1 MYQHRISR
9 LVFLFAL
16 VLLISALPVAG
27 QDAVELS
34 WITDLPG
41 AEEVAARFTE
51 YHPHITVRVDKVS
64 FREVFQQN
72 QIRLG
77 SGSPEPDIVSVDAPV
92 VASYGFRGWLLP
104 LDDVFPAEQI
114 DGWVDALHESSI
126 YDGQLLAPPIWNS
139 AQVMFYNADLLEAAG
154 FAAPAADER
163 WTWEQV
169 TEAAQALA
177 TDADEDGVNDVWG
190 LQFGQYNRIY
200 QLQPIPESLPTAVLG
215 EDALT
220 VEGIIDSEDWVRA
233 FTWFGDLHNALGV
246 SPQGGI
252 SSGELFR
259 NSQLG
264 LYVDGGWMINQFI
277 NDPLEF
283 NWGAAPHPY
292 WEGGEVTVPGDS
304 WHLGVNANTEHPEE
318 AVEFVKFA
326 SSVEAGRL
334 WFDVWGVWPA
344 HEAMLA
350 EFAEDPANAE
360 FPQQAF
366 VVAANEAPYVTPRP
380 LTVGYLEYE
389 EILSDAFEDIRN
401 GADVAEALSQA
412 AGRIQREMDKYR
424 PE

>member
-1 MYQHRISR
+1 MILSR
-9 LVFLFAL
+9 FPRLIVLALLVAL
-16 VLLISALPVAG
+16 LVTAPALA
-27 QDAVELS
+27 QDTVELS

-51 YHPHITVRVDKVS
+51 YNPNVTVRVDKVT

-92 VASYGFRGWLLP
+92 VAAYGFRGWLLP
-104 LDDVFPAEQI
+104 LDDAFSSEQI
-114 DGWVDALHESSI
+114 DGWVDALHLSSM

-139 AQVMFYNADLLEAAG
+139 AQVMYFNADLMEAAG
-154 FAAPAADER
+154 IIPPAADER
-163 WTWEQV
+163 WTWEEV
-169 TEAAQALA
+169 TAAAQALA
-177 TDADEDGVNDVWG
+177 TDDDDDGVNDVWG

-220 VEGIIDSEDWVRA
+220 VEGVIDSEDWVKA
-233 FTWFGDLHNALGV
+233 FTWFGDLHNEMGV

-264 LYVDGGWMINQFI
+264 IYVDGGWMINQFI

-292 WEGGEVTVPGDS
+292 WEGGEITVPGDS
-304 WHLGVNANTEHPEE
+304 WHLGVNANSEHPEE

-326 SSVEAGRL
+326 SSEEAGRI
-334 WFDVWGVWPA
+334 WFEVWGVWPA
-344 HEAMLA
+344 HESMLA

-360 FPQQAF
+360 FPEKAF

-401 GADVAEALSQA
+401 GANVAEALSQA

-424 PE
+424 S

>member
-1 MYQHRISR
+1 MSFAKTSR
-9 LVFLFAL
+9 LVFLVLFAL
-16 VLLISALPVAG
+16 LMALLPVAG
-27 QDAVELS
+27 QDMVELS

-41 AEEVAARFTE
+41 AEEVSARFTE
-51 YHPHITVRVDKVS
+51 LNPNITVRVDKVT

-104 LDDVFPAEQI
+104 LEDAFTEDET
-114 DGWVDALHESSI
+114 DGWVDALYRSSL
-126 YDGQLLAPPIWNS
+126 YDGHLLAPPIWNS
-139 AQVMFYNADLLEAAG
+139 AQVMYYNADLLEAAG
-154 FAAPAADER
+154 IAPPAPDER

-177 TDADEDGVNDVWG
+177 TDADDDGDNDVWG

-200 QLQPIPESLPTAVLG
+200 QLQPIPQSLPTAVLG
-215 EDALT
+215 DDGLT
-220 VEGIIDSEDWVRA
+220 VEGIIDSEDWVKA
-233 FTWFGDLHNALGV
+233 FTWFSDLHNAWGV

-259 NSQLG
+259 NAQLA

-283 NWGAAPHPY
+283 GWGTAPHPY
-292 WEGGEVTVPGDS
+292 WEGGAVTVPGDS
-304 WHLGVNANTEHPEE
+304 WHLGVNAKTEHPEE
-318 AVEFVKFA
+318 AAAFVKFA
-326 SSVEAGRL
+326 SSVEAGRI
-334 WFDVWGVWPA
+334 WFDFWGVWPA
-344 HEAMLA
+344 HEVMLA
-350 EFAEDPANAE
+350 EFIEDPDNTE
-360 FPQQAF
+360 WPNQAF
-366 VVAANEAPYVTPRP
+366 VVAANEAPYVEPRP

-401 GADVAEALSQA
+401 GADVAETLSQA

-424 PE
+424 E

>member
-1 MYQHRISR
+1 MFSR
-9 LVFLFAL
+9 KLLRLFFLLSL
-16 VLLISALPVAG
+16 VLLISAFSVSS

-51 YHPHITVRVDKVS
+51 YNPGITVRVDKVS

-92 VASYGFRGWLLP
+92 VAAYGFRGWLLP
-104 LDDVFPAEQI
+104 LDDAFSAEQI
-114 DGWVDALHESSI
+114 EGWVDALHTSSI

-139 AQVMFYNADLLEAAG
+139 AQVMYYNADLMEAAG
-154 FAAPAADER
+154 LTPPAADER
-163 WTWEQV
+163 WTWEEV
-169 TEAAQALA
+169 TAAAQALA

-220 VEGIIDSEDWVRA
+220 VEGIIDSEDWVKA
-233 FTWFGDLHNALGV
+233 FTWFGDLHNEMGV

-264 LYVDGGWMINQFI
+264 IYVDGGWMINQFI

-292 WEGGEVTVPGDS
+292 WEGGEITVPGDS
-304 WHLGVNANTEHPEE
+304 WHLGVNANTEHPEA

-326 SSVEAGRL
+326 SSEEAGRI
-334 WFDVWGVWPA
+334 WFDFWGVWPA
-344 HEAMLA
+344 HEGMLA

-360 FPQQAF
+360 FPQKAF

-401 GADVAEALSQA
+401 GADVAESLSQA

-424 PE
+424 P

>member
-1 MYQHRISR
+1 MSFRKLIS
-9 LVFLFAL
+9 LFAL
-16 VLLISALPVAG
+16 VFFALLITALPASS
-27 QDAVELS
+27 QDMVELS

-51 YHPHITVRVDKVS
+51 LNPTVTVRVDKVS

-104 LDDVFPAEQI
+104 LDDAIPAEQT
-114 DGWVDALHESSI
+114 DGWVDALHTSSM

-139 AQVMFYNADLLEAAG
+139 AQVMYYNADLLEAAG
-154 FAAPAADER
+154 ITPPAPDER

-169 TEAAQALA
+169 TEAAQTLA
-177 TDADEDGVNDVWG
+177 SDADDDGVNDVWG

-200 QLQPIPESLPTAVLG
+200 QLQPIPQSLPTAVLG
-215 EDALT
+215 EDGLT
-220 VEGIIDSEDWVRA
+220 VEGIIDSEDWVKA
-233 FTWFGDLHNALGV
+233 FTWFSDLHNSWNV

-259 NSQLG
+259 NSQLA

-277 NDPLEF
+277 SNPVDF
-283 NWGAAPHPY
+283 AWGVAPHPY
-292 WEGGEVTVPGDS
+292 WEGGEITVPGDS
-304 WHLGVNANTEHPEE
+304 WHLGVNANSEHAEA

-326 SSVEAGRL
+326 SSPLAGRI
-334 WFDVWGVWPA
+334 WFDFWGVWPA

-350 EFAEDPANAE
+350 EFAADPDNAE
-360 FPQQAF
+360 WPNQAF
-366 VVAANEAPYVTPRP
+366 VVAANEAPYVEPRP

-401 GADVAEALSQA
+401 GADVAETLSQA

-424 PE
+424 QE

>member
-1 MYQHRISR
+1 MFVRNFLR
-9 LVFLFAL
+9 LIILAL
-16 VLLISALPVAG
+16 SLSLLLAAPALG
-27 QDAVELS
+27 QDTIELS

-41 AEEVAARFTE
+41 AEEVAERFTE
-51 YHPHITVRVDKVS
+51 YNPNITVRVDKVT

-77 SGSPEPDIVSVDAPV
+77 AGSPEPDIVSVDAPV
-92 VASYGFRGWLLP
+92 VAAYGFRGWLLP
-104 LDDVFPAEQI
+104 LDEAFSDEQT
-114 DGWVDALHESSI
+114 DGWIDALYTSSM

-139 AQVMFYNADLLEAAG
+139 AQVMYYNADLLEAAG
-154 FAAPAADER
+154 ITPPAPDER

-177 TDADEDGVNDVWG
+177 MDADGDGINDVWG

-220 VEGIIDSEDWVRA
+220 VEGIIDSEDWVKA
-233 FTWFGDLHNALGV
+233 FTWFGDLHNSLGV

-264 LYVDGGWMINQFI
+264 IYVDGGWMINQFI
-277 NDPLEF
+277 NNPVEF
-283 NWGAAPHPY
+283 TWGTAPHPY
-292 WEGGEVTVPGDS
+292 WEGGEITVPGDS
-304 WHLGVNANTEHPEE
+304 WHLGVNANTEHPAE
-318 AVEFVKFA
+318 ATEFVKFA
-326 SSVEAGRL
+326 SSVEAGRI

-344 HEAMLA
+344 HEVMIQELID
-350 EFAEDPANAE
+350 DPNNAE
-360 FPQQAF
+360 WPNQAF
-366 VVAANEAPYVTPRP
+366 VVAAGEAPYVTPRP

-401 GADVAEALSQA
+401 GADVAESLSQA

-424 PE
+424 P

>member
-1 MYQHRISR
+1 MFSKRSFR
-9 LVFLFAL
+9 LYVFVLCALFL
-16 VLLISALPVAG
+16 TTVAVTG
-27 QDAVELS
+27 QDMVELS

-51 YHPHITVRVDKVS
+51 YNPNITVRVDKVS

-104 LDDVFPAEQI
+104 LEDAIPAEQI
-114 DGWVDALHESSI
+114 DGWIDALHTSSI
-126 YDGQLLAPPIWNS
+126 YDGHLLAAPIWNS
-139 AQVMFYNADLLEAAG
+139 AQVMYYNADLLEAAG
-154 FAAPAADER
+154 ITPPASDER

-169 TEAAQALA
+169 TDAAQILA
-177 TDADEDGVNDVWG
+177 TDANEDGVNDVWG

-200 QLQPIPESLPTAVLG
+200 QLQPIPQSLPAAVIG
-215 EDALT
+215 EDGLT
-220 VEGIIDSEDWVRA
+220 VEGIIDSEEWIKA
-233 FTWFGDLHNALGV
+233 FTWFSDLHNTLNV

-259 NSQLG
+259 NGQLA

-277 NDPLEF
+277 SNPPEH
-283 NWGAAPHPY
+283 NWAVAPHPY
-292 WEGGEVTVPGDS
+292 WEGGAITVPGDS
-304 WHLGVNANTEHPEE
+304 WHLGVNANTEHPVE
-318 AVEFVKFA
+318 AAAFVAFA
-326 SSVEAGRL
+326 SSPEAGRI

-344 HEAMLA
+344 HEEMLA
-350 EFAEDPANAE
+350 EFAADPNNAE
-360 FPQQAF
+360 WPNQAF
-366 VVAANEAPYVTPRP
+366 VVAAGEAPYVEPRP

-401 GADVAEALSQA
+401 GADVADTLSQA
-412 AGRIQREMDKYR
+412 AGRIQREMEKYR
-424 PE
+424 QE

>member
-1 MYQHRISR
+1 MYTNKPLRLLV
-9 LVFLFAL
+9 LVFCVF
-16 VLLISALPVAG
+16 LLSAVAVTG
-27 QDAVELS
+27 QDTVELS

-41 AEEVAARFTE
+41 AEEVAAKFTE
-51 YHPHITVRVDKVS
+51 YNPNITVRVDKVS

-77 SGSPEPDIVSVDAPV
+77 SGSSEPDIVSVDAPV

-104 LDDVFPAEQI
+104 LEDHISADQV
-114 DGWVDALHESSI
+114 DGWVDALHTSSI
-126 YDGQLLAPPIWNS
+126 YDGHLLAPPIWNS
-139 AQVMFYNADLLEAAG
+139 AQVMYYNAALMEAAG
-154 FAAPAADER
+154 IAPPAPDER

-177 TDADEDGVNDVWG
+177 SDADGDGVNDVWG

-200 QLQPIPESLPTAVLG
+200 QLQPIPQSLPTAVLG
-215 EDALT
+215 DDALT
-220 VEGIIDSEDWVRA
+220 VEGIIDSEDWVTA
-233 FTWFGDLHNALGV
+233 FTWFSDLHNTLNV

-259 NSQLG
+259 NSQLAI
-264 LYVDGGWMINQFI
+264 YVDGGWMINQFI
-277 NDPLEF
+277 NNPLEF
-283 NWGAAPHPY
+283 DWGAAPHPY

-304 WHLGVNANTEHPEE
+304 WHLGVNSNSEHAEE
-318 AVEFVKFA
+318 AAAFVAFA
-326 SSVEAGRL
+326 SSPEAGRI
-334 WFDVWGVWPA
+334 WFDFWGVWPA

-360 FPQQAF
+360 FPNQAF
-366 VVAANEAPYVTPRP
+366 VVAAGESPYVEPRP

-401 GADVAEALSQA
+401 GADVADTLSQA

-424 PE
+424 E